1 MMKLRVDDMT
11 LSQKAFGRDCSRDC
25 PAAGRACVYLVAMRA
40 SECET
45 RVKNT
50 CMSTYVHTA
59 NPHHLI
65 ELNSY

>member
-1 MMKLRVDDMT
+1 MMKLRVDGMT
-11 LSQKAFGRDCSRDC
+11 LSQKAFGRECSRDC

-65 ELNSY
+65 KLNSY